1 MSNKENGNNEKK
13 SKSTKILGYAI
24 VLLVL
29 IGTIIYFIYSTQSNT
44 NSENDSLKR
53 TVSELQKDNNKK
65 EDLINRLDAKNVN
78 KEEEAIRNQ
87 AKEFVNVLYVTDP
100 EMDDKKRYEDAK
112 KVMDK
117 SLANKYFGDKRKLP
131 IKYKTD
137 IQDLNIYSER
147 YSPKK
152 TDYHMYLTLSQA
164 VKDTDGKITST
175 RKVASEITLKQ
186 GKSNDWKVVKFKQF
200 DEEQT
205 EHDDENED

>member
-1 MSNKENGNNEKK
+1 MSNKENGNTEKK

-87 AKEFVNVLYVTDP
+87 AKEFVNILYVTDP

-117 SLANKYFGDKRKLP
+117 SLADKYFGDKRKSP

-137 IQDLNIYSER
+137 IQDVNIYSER

-152 TDYHMYLTLSQA
+152 SDYHMYVTLKQA
-164 VKDTDGKITST
+164 VKDNNGKIVSS
-175 RKVASEITLKQ
+175 RDVASEMTLKQ
-186 GKSNDWKVVKFKQF
+186 EKNNDWKVVKFEQF
-200 DEEQT
+200 DEQQNK
-205 EHDDENED
+205 HVDEDKD

>member
-1 MSNKENGNNEKK
+1 MSNKENGNTEKK

-87 AKEFVNVLYVTDP
+87 AKEFVNILYVTDP

-117 SLANKYFGDKRKLP
+117 SLADKYFGDKRKSP

-137 IQDLNIYSER
+137 IQDVNIYSER

-186 GKSNDWKVVKFKQF
+186 EKSNDWKVVKFKQF
-200 DEEQT
+200 DEEQI
-205 EHDDENED
+205 EHDEENED